1 MTKTSIP
8 EVLSRVGVQRRGTT
22 QLKFTWNGKP
32 VSDEQLQEVTASTP
46 GVFAAARAMKTQ
58 ARSVI
63 AGGVKKKS
71 YQKSV
76 VKRLDAAEGL
86 LGAAEEDEG
95 GEVISGFLRAFPGLP
110 DAFKIEFEKQIK
122 QISSRQAWSGSWLE
136 YTGMRFTQPGVAVI
150 DQERTQINEWRDPA
164 FQAIVNPTANLTI
177 FLKSKFNLRALNND
191 PSDITGSNPLTSWGG
206 IKSTAKGKM
215 DVEPDVIVSRRK
227 PNGTVLISI
236 VELKIGN
243 GKKERQAAEHH
254 QLMRLHHRIEMMC
267 KEAGEPVPT
276 IELYFCAWQHGT
288 KETNVESID
297 FRRSNLGAF
306 ERGRS
311 DYYVTVINSKDFE
324 KITLVNANFVNALLK
339 KMDIVRLKLFYKT
352 LKQFMSRRKGQYYPQ
367 MVAYANSLN
376 EQLSQFTN
384 QVLNRPPVSVM
395 GGASRSNQPEQRAS
409 ASAALA
415 LKFGKGQPKNFNSLS
430 PNSLAAEIARAENRL
445 GRLQASS
452 ARRMTANQIV
462 QTARAQNPEL
472 RRYEAT
478 ARAALSPV
486 SENNNTTGFN
496 FNKQ

>member
-1 MTKTSIP
+1 MTKTKIS
-8 EVLSRVGVQRRGTT
+8 EVLERVGVVPRGDR
-22 QLKFTWNGKP
+22 QVQYTWNGKP
-32 VSDEQLQEVTASTP
+32 VSNVRLQEVTASTP
-46 GVFAAARAMKTQ
+46 GAFAAARAMKTQ

-63 AGGVKKKS
+63 AGGVTKKS

-86 LGAAEEDEG
+86 LGAAEKDEDS
-95 GEVISGFLRAFPGLP
+95 EVISGFLRAFPGLP

-150 DQERTQINEWRDPA
+150 DQERTQINDWRDPA
-164 FQAIVNPTANLTI
+164 FQAIVNPAANLTI

-191 PSDITGSNPLTSWGG
+191 PSIIKGSKPPARWTDIVG
-206 IKSTAKGKM
+206 KGKD

-243 GKKERQAAEHH
+243 GKKEQKAAEHH

-267 KEAGEPVPT
+267 KEAGEREPT

-288 KETNVESID
+288 RETTVESID
-297 FRRSNLGAF
+297 FRKSTLGAF
-306 ERGRS
+306 ERGWS
-311 DYYVTVINSKDFE
+311 DYYVTVINSTDFE
-324 KITLVNANFVNALLK
+324 KITLVKANFVNALLK

-352 LKQFMSRRKGQYYPQ
+352 LKQFMSRRKGRYYPQ

-376 EQLSQFTN
+376 EQLNGFTN

-395 GGASRSNQPEQRAS
+395 GGASRSNQPEQRAT
-409 ASAALA
+409 ASAALG
-415 LKFGKGQPKNFNSLS
+415 LKFGARQPKSFNNLS

-452 ARRMTANQIV
+452 ARRMTQNQIV

-472 RRYEAT
+472 RRYEAA
-478 ARAALSPV
+478 ARSALSPV
-486 SENNNTTGFN
+486 SENNTTMGIN